1 MSNTDDFDQPVDKLE
16 AFQEKPLL
24 VSITLCDNLKN
35 IPSYNFKRDARESLQ
50 DCFIQLVTHFVSRFQ
65 GQFKKWLKGDS
76 GWRWTATVAFPFGT
90 TIETLKAAANSSL
103 VVNILSEETSEIKND
118 NPQLMEKL
126 DQLIE
131 KVNELEMDQ
140 IDNMGNPMPVPLL
153 DPAQLGLDEASDVDM
168 FGNKIP
174 FNQKELL
181 EGEEYAGILIL
192 TRPNGKFFGTNDKFC
207 RFRRLDDSLIT
218 DTDIVGVFSS
228 DRKTLSFNLNE
239 LDNRGVSVICVGK
252 TKVFLRKLKKV
263 GITGNKLVEKAKKIV
278 DSQKTSVKLEQPEFT
293 KDYSD
298 KEYPAF
304 VLPVI
309 SKHPEKIINNL
320 KYPSALVE
328 AAQEILDNQK
338 YKPKPKPKISGC
350 PECFSFGT
358 VGKFGKKCP
367 TCGGS
372 GKIYHKPA
380 PSNDKSEINK
390 FFGVS
395 FSPENTVDDP
405 YDPS

>member
-24 VSITLCDNLKN
+24 VLITLCDNLKN
-35 IPSYNFKRDARESLQ
+35 IPSYNFKRDTRESLQ

-90 TIETLKAAANSSL
+90 SIETLKSAADSSL
-103 VVNILSEETSEIKND
+103 VVNILLEETSETSEIN
-118 NPQLMEKL
+118 NPQFMEKL

-131 KVNELEMDQ
+131 KVNELEIDQ
-140 IDNMGNPMPVPLL
+140 IDNLGNPMPVP
-153 DPAQLGLDEASDVDM
+153 SDVDI
-168 FGNKIP
+168 FGNKI
-174 FNQKELL
+174 NSCEELL
-181 EGEEYAGILIL
+181 EGEESAGLLTL
-192 TRPNGKFFGTNDKFC
+192 TRPNGKLFGTNDKNFLK
-207 RFRRLDDSLIT
+207 FRRFDGSLIT
-218 DTDIVGVFSS
+218 SIVGVFSI
-228 DRKTLSFNLNE
+228 DRKTLSFDSSK
-239 LDNRGVSVICVGK
+239 LDNENVRVIYVGK
-252 TKVFLRKLKKV
+252 TKIFLIKPKKV

-278 DSQKTSVKLEQPEFT
+278 DSQKTSVKLEQPEF
-293 KDYSD
+293 S

-372 GKIYHKPA
+372 GKLYHKPA
-380 PSNDKSEINK
+380 SSNDKSEINK

-395 FSPENTVDDP
+395 FSPENAVDDP